1 MTLFLRKSP
10 AIAKVEL
17 DTLEAQLTELLSSK
31 VNFERLDK
39 QVDELIES
47 KIEDIC
53 FQRFK
58 DWTIPDLLNL
68 KLALAQKLENESRPI
83 TERRSKTK

>member
-1 MTLFLRKSP
+1 MTLFLRKTA

-17 DTLEAQLTELLSSK
+17 DTLEAQLTELLASK

-39 QVDELIES
+39 QVDQLIEA

-68 KLALAQKLENESRPI
+68 KLALAEKLEAERQSI
-83 TERRSKTK
+83 TDRRSKSK